1 MRSLL
6 LLLTLLIGGQAQ
18 AQLYGAAGLQNIT
31 LNATGQDT
39 APAIALEIGY
49 EFDLEGIAMEAFG
62 RLSLHD
68 ELVSQNYQGISTYQ
82 SGLRLGGRALFGQ
95 GDRGFYLGGGLEV
108 GQKMTVAGVDVSDP
122 GLLFEAGAF
131 FRGED
136 FELRI
141 GASMTSFL
149 ESTVIDTPGSAE
161 ITVMG
166 VWRF

>member
-1 MRSLL
+1 MRYF
-6 LLLTLLIGGQAQ
+6 LIFMALFLGGQAQ
-18 AQLYGAAGLQNIT
+18 AQLYGSAGLQAIT

-49 EFDLEGIAMEAFG
+49 EFDLEGVAMEAFG

-68 ELVSQNYQGISTYQ
+68 ELQATVSTYQ
-82 SGLRLGGRALFGQ
+82 SGLRLGARALFGE
-95 GDRGFYLGGGLEV
+95 GDRGFYLGGGLEI
-108 GQKMTVAGVDVSDP
+108 GQSLKVAGVDVSDP

-141 GASMTSFL
+141 GASMSSFL
-149 ESTVIDTPGSAE
+149 KDVAVENPGTAE
-161 ITVMG
+161 ITVQG